1 MEIDT
6 DDSDYFIKVN
16 KNKRKRE
23 KAKEKKSIKYNNK
36 IWFCP
41 ICEVEMG
48 TQVAIQHF
56 ALCLVDELNYS
67 QSRIGCDQVVG
78 NKIQCVRIT
87 IGNQDIQYC
96 TARHLQEE
104 ETLKRFDLIAKEEL
118 KKYKPNLSTDKCQQ
132 CNREFANF
140 NVQLQTTRETTN
152 SQVYRP
158 YYYCSIAC
166 LKDCIKHNGAAV
178 KWSSFF
184 KMFANG

>member
-1 MEIDT
+1 
-6 DDSDYFIKVN
+6 
-16 KNKRKRE
+16 
-23 KAKEKKSIKYNNK
+23 
-36 IWFCP
+36 
-41 ICEVEMG
+41 MG

-178 KWSSFF
+178 KWSSFL
-184 KMFANG
+184 KCLPMVDPATLPYN